1 MKVASFFTRSGM
13 ASLATVF
20 TVAGVSLPDVASAS
34 IITFDFTGRLTVTD
48 PTGNIVPNP
57 SVTSPT
63 DPTGLQTPIAA
74 SLTYDSSI
82 GISSSTLTVTV
93 GDWWGSPAIVHD
105 ITTLSMAGTQINSQL
120 LGDWNGNYNMPA
132 LLQWD
137 ATGLINAIG
146 YGLQVGDKLSGNS
159 LYRDY
164 NHDHVYDPSELLTAN
179 LGSAAPYSDTLISG
193 KGVPLQAY
201 APLAATAATQGFT
214 SGPFTGFKLYLD
226 IGSGNSM
233 YVTSV
238 SSVPVPAAVW
248 LFGSG
253 LLGLIGMACR
263 RKAA

>member
-1 MKVASFFTRSGM
+1 MKTNKMGKT
-13 ASLATVF
+13 TVMF
-20 TVAGVSLPDVASAS
+20 AAISTAAMSALPNVSAAS

-48 PTGNIVPNP
+48 PLGNILHNP
-57 SVTSPT
+57 SVISP
-63 DPTGLQTPIAA
+63 DYPTGSPQTPIAA

-82 GISSSTLTVTV
+82 GISSSTLTLTMID
-93 GDWWGSPAIVHD
+93 DWWGSPAIVHD
-105 ITTLSMAGTQINSQL
+105 ITTLSMSGTQINSQL
-120 LGDWNGNYNMPA
+120 LGDWNGNNNMPA

-159 LYRDY
+159 LSRDY
-164 NHDHVYDPSELLTAN
+164 NHDHIYDPSELLTAN
-179 LGSAAPYSDTLISG
+179 LGSATPYSDTLISG
-193 KGVPLQAY
+193 MGVPLQDY

-214 SGPFTGFKLYLD
+214 AGPFAGFKLYMD

-238 SSVPVPAAVW
+238 SAVPVPAAVW

-253 LLGLIGMACR
+253 LLGL
-263 RKAA
+263 